1 MSYRSKILNISLKS
15 PIFIYL
21 ATMEN
26 QFLIQL
32 NEAEQRVLGALIEKS
47 KTTPDYY
54 PMTISALTT
63 ACNQKTSRNPIVNY
77 DEETVTLTL
86 NTLKIK
92 GLTSTATGGSSRS
105 TKYKHNL
112 AIVYPLV
119 PAEVVIICLLLLRGP
134 LTPGEMNTNSARL
147 HEFETIEEIQE
158 ILYKL
163 SAENPAFVKQLPK
176 KPGQKE
182 SRYIHLLGNAAE
194 EQSNDE
200 NSDYPEINTRH
211 TSTELEQRVLKLEQ
225 ELEEVKEML
234 NLLMS
239 Q

>member
-1 MSYRSKILNISLKS
+1 
-15 PIFIYL
+15 
-21 ATMEN
+21 MEN
-26 QFLIQL
+26 NQPLILL
-32 NEAEQRVLGALIEKS
+32 NAAEQRVLGVLIEKS
-47 KTTPDYY
+47 RTTPDYY

-92 GLTSTATGGSSRS
+92 GLTSTAMGGSSRS

-112 AIVYPLV
+112 AIVYPLI
-119 PAEVVIICLLLLRGP
+119 PAELAVICLLLLRGP
-134 LTPGEMNTNSARL
+134 LTPGEINTNAARL
-147 HEFETIEEIQE
+147 YEFETIEEVQE
-158 ILYKL
+158 ILHKL
-163 SAENPAFVKQLPK
+163 ATEEPVYVKNLPK

-182 SRYIHLLGNAAE
+182 ARYKHLFGGDLRE
-194 EQSNDE
+194 EESPEPELNQQSAPDLE
-200 NSDYPEINTRH
+200 N
-211 TSTELEQRVLKLEQ
+211 RVIKLEQ